1 MDRTETGD
9 RVRCR
14 GLVKIYSAATGQ
26 VQALRG
32 VDLDIPAGRVVAV
45 VGPSGGGK
53 SSLLR
58 IMAGLERATAGSV
71 TVDGIDLAQVG
82 SRARRRLR
90 ARLLSHVYQRPADNL
105 ISHLTAA
112 QQVARVAVR
121 RGQRPDAAVAM
132 LERVDLG
139 TRLDHRPGELS
150 GGEQQRLAFA
160 RAAVGAPSIII
171 ADEPTAELDSANS
184 TRVLDTIDLLVDTGV
199 TVVVATHDPQVV
211 ERIDHVVILRD
222 GAIEAIEEQG
232 RTYAA
237 IDHTG
242 RIQLPPGLHH
252 RFPGD
257 RAVLAWNQEAGHLT
271 VRPDDPDEQPRRDS

>member
-90 ARLLSHVYQRPADNL
+90 ARLLSHVYQRPVDNL

-184 TRVLDTIDLLVDTGV
+184 TRVLDTIDLLVETGV

-222 GAIEAIEEQG
+222 GAIEAIEERG

-252 RFPGD
+252 RFPGG
-257 RAVLAWNQEAGHLT
+257 RAVLAWSQEAGHLT
-271 VRPDDPDEQPRRDS
+271 VRPDDPGEQPRRDS